1 MNVRR
6 LTSSLLCALLLAT
19 GFEAIIA
26 PAAKAAIVSSGL
38 VMNFDAGNSSSYSG
52 SGSTWNDI
60 SGNSYNATL
69 TSTSYSA
76 SNGGYIGFNGTSS
89 YATLGTLPSTLNF
102 SAGFTATFF
111 ANFGAA
117 NSWERIIDF
126 GNGQQ
131 ADNIVLARNG
141 TTHSLYLELF
151 DSSTSL
157 GSCQAANSIL
167 DSTWAWYS
175 MSVDGSSCSIYVNG
189 VSETVTTTFSGNTF
203 PVVPKKVART
213 SNYIGKSNWADTL
226 FESGIGRL
234 AIYNR
239 GLSATELYQNYANQ
253 YPACPETPTY
263 VGNTGYIALQT
274 RGYCAWTVPY
284 GANSYNYLIVG
295 GGGGGGGGYNASW
308 SGAGGGGGGGEVL
321 SGSTTFTSGT
331 VQPLLIGGGGA
342 GGNGTATPTSGGP
355 GETTTV
361 FTLNTSARPG
371 GGGFIGDNS
380 ACATMSGKGGNSGN
394 GNTGGTPNCDG
405 AGSGAGAG
413 ANGGLG
419 YDIGGNGGC
428 SSLGGAGVASNITG
442 TNTTYGAGGGGG
454 GGSSVGQT
462 NSNSNCLNGGTGSH
476 GGANVAGGDAGGAG
490 SQTTYTGCT
499 ASITCTFVSNAI
511 ATGGVTFGSGGGG
524 GAYNGTSNVS
534 GNTSGATSTAGGAGK
549 GGVVIFSW
557 TIQNGAVSSITFS
570 GSIKKLT
577 PVVITANVNYSG
589 TVNFYTNGR
598 PINHCQGVATTGT
611 SPNITAVCNW
621 KPITHGSQYVTATV
635 YSSTGAFTT
644 GSNFTGGVTTK
655 RTTSR

>member
-1 MNVRR
+1 VNVRR

-26 PAAKAAIVSSGL
+26 PAAKASIVSSGL
-38 VMNFDAGNSSSYSG
+38 IMNFDAGSSSSYSG
-52 SGSTWNDI
+52 SGTTWNDI
-60 SGNSYNATL
+60 SGNNYNATL

-89 YATLGTLPSTLNF
+89 YGTLGTLPNTLNF

-131 ADNIVLARNG
+131 SDNIVLARNG
-141 TTHSLYLELF
+141 TTRSLYLELF
-151 DSSTSL
+151 NGATSL

-189 VSETVTTTFSGNTF
+189 ISQTITTTFSGNTF
-203 PVVPKKVART
+203 PIVPKTVART
-213 SNYIGKSNWADTL
+213 SNFIGKSNWTGDSL
-226 FESGIGRL
+226 FESGIGKL

-239 GLSATELYQNYANQ
+239 GLSATELYKNYANQ

-274 RGYCAWTVPY
+274 RGYCAWTVPN
-284 GANSYNYLIVG
+284 GTNTFNYLIVG

-308 SGAGGGGGGGEVL
+308 YVGGGGGGGGEVL
-321 SGSTTFTSGT
+321 SSTTTFTSGT
-331 VQPLLIGGGGA
+331 VQPVLIGGGGSGGA
-342 GGNGTATPTSGGP
+342 GGTTPDTGTA

-361 FTLNTSARPG
+361 FSISVSARPG
-371 GGGFIGDNS
+371 LPGIGGKNSSNCGD
-380 ACATMSGKGGNSGN
+380 SGKGGNSGN
-394 GNTGGTPNCDG
+394 GNAGKVGECEGG
-405 AGSGAGAG
+405 GSGAGSSAVG
-413 ANGGLG
+413 ADSH
-419 YDIGGNGGC
+419 DIGGQGACGGQ
-428 SSLGGAGVASNITG
+428 GGAGTTSSITG
-442 TNTTYGAGGGGG
+442 TSIPYGAGGGAGG
-454 GGSSVGQT
+454 ASSVATTTNANCPRGGTGGYGGSSY
-462 NSNSNCLNGGTGSH
+462 LTGY
-476 GGANVAGGDAGGAG
+476 AGGNG

-499 ASITCTFVSNAI
+499 TSISCTFSSNAI
-511 ATGGVTFGSGGGG
+511 ATDGVTFGSGGGG
-524 GAYNGTSNVS
+524 GGYNGNSATLGNNS
-534 GNTSGATSTAGGAGK
+534 GSTSTAGGAGK

-557 TIQNGAVSSITFS
+557 TIQNGAVSSISFS

-598 PINHCQGVATTGT
+598 PINHCQGIATTGT
-611 SPNITAVCNW
+611 SPNITATCNW

-644 GSNFTGGVTTK
+644 GSNYTGGVTTK